1 MRENRDFGQG
11 LIKDYLIQIL
21 DYLQLGYCMYVF
33 YVIYFFL
40 VQGFINKNFNF
51 MIGYFFNV
59 YIIKLVWLVVGFQ
72 LYGCLCILDFF
83 QICGCLF
90 LKENQYFNLFF
101 ICCFYYKWLV

>member
-11 LIKDYLIQIL
+11 LIKDYLIQIF

-51 MIGYFFNV
+51 TIGRFFNV

-72 LYGCLCILDFF
+72 LYGCLCILVLWMFIF
-83 QICGCLF
+83 ERKLVFCFLF
-90 LKENQYFNLFF
+90 VVF
-101 ICCFYYKWLV
+101 IINGWFE